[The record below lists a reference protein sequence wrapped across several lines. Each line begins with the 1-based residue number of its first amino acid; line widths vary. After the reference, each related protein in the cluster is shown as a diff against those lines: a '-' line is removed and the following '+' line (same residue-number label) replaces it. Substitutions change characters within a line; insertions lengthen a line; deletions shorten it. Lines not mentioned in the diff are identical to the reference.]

1 MKDQEKLLITLLSST
16 TRPEMQA
23 LILQSYIQENGPL
36 SNEAG
41 DKVKAILKGD
51 DPK

>member
-1 MKDQEKLLITLLSST
+1 MNDQERLLISILSMT
-16 TRPEMQA
+16 KDKDMQA

-51 DPK
+51 DPE